1 MEQYIHAIRIDEEK
15 CLGCMACMRK
25 CITQAIRVRAGK
37 SRIIPERCID
47 CGECI
52 NVCPNN
58 AIIPLT
64 DSFTDFSMFKYSI
77 AIPSPSLFAQ
87 FDKDITPDIILAGLK
102 KIGFD
107 DAYDSSFACE
117 SVSLAI
123 QVYLDNYHGPKPLIS
138 SSCPTIVRLIQV
150 KYPELVDLIIPIEPP
165 REIAAREMKIEKS
178 KELGL
183 KSEEIGAIYITPC
196 PAKALSIK
204 QPAEKEK
211 SQLDGAISITDIYN
225 LLLSAITGLKI
236 NTKNAKKSSGIGM
249 DWATLGGVTRS
260 LKAENC
266 LAVTGLPNVIKVLD
280 DIEKGKLRDIEFVE
294 CFSCSGGCIGGSLTV
309 ENVYVSRSKVIK
321 LVEILGET
329 PQQDMDKIR
338 QLYRK
343 NYFFMEAKL
352 LPRPLKPLDNDISKA
367 IEKMRKKQTI
377 YESLPKIDCGA
388 CGSPNCMA
396 FAEDVVRGEVEIDK
410 CIIKLKGKLKEST
423 CDLLREH
430 DEKMEVSVSE
440 T

>member
-1 MEQYIHAIRIDEEK
+1 
-15 CLGCMACMRK
+15 MACMRK

>member
-1 MEQYIHAIRIDEEK
+1 
-15 CLGCMACMRK
+15 MACMRK
-25 CITQAIRVRAGK
+25 CVTEAIRVRGGK
-37 SRIIPERCID
+37 ARIIAERCID

-52 NVCPNN
+52 TACPNN

-64 DSFTDFSMFKYSI
+64 DSFTDFSKFKYSI

-87 FDKDITPDIILAGLK
+87 FDKDVTPDKILAGLK
-102 KIGFD
+102 EIGFD

-123 QVYLDNYHGPKPLIS
+123 QEYLDNYHGPKPLIS

-150 KYPELVDLIIPIEPP
+150 KYPELVDLVIPIELP
-165 REIAAREMKIEKS
+165 REIAAREVKIEKS

-183 KSEEIGAIYITPC
+183 KREEIGAIYLTPC
-196 PAKALSIK
+196 PAKILSIK

-211 SQLDGAISITDIYN
+211 SQLDSAISIVDIYSP
-225 LLLSAITGLKI
+225 LLSAITSLK
-236 NTKNAKKSSGIGM
+236 KEEESPKKSCGIGM

-260 LKAENC
+260 LKAEDC
-266 LAVTGLPNVIKVLD
+266 LAVAGLSNAIKVLN
-280 DIEKGKLRDIEFVE
+280 DIENGSLKDIEFVE
-294 CFSCSGGCIGGSLTV
+294 CLSCSGGCIGGSLTV

-321 LVEILGET
+321 LVELLGET
-329 PQQDMDKIR
+329 PQQDRDKIR

-352 LPRPLKPLDNDISKA
+352 LPRTLKPLDRDISKA
-367 IEKMRKKQTI
+367 IEKMREKQTI

-396 FAEDVVRGEVEIDK
+396 FAEDVVRGEVEIDN
-410 CIIKLKGKLKEST
+410 CIFKLQEKLKELT
-423 CDLLREH
+423 GDLLLEH
-430 DEKMEVSVSE
+430 NEKMRQV
-440 T
+440 